1 MKIAIE
7 AQRIFRK
14 EKHGMDYVAL
24 ETIRELQK
32 IDQQNEYFILVSPG
46 DDVCLQES
54 ANMHIVTVNWPSYPL
69 WEQIGLPLALKKIK
83 PDLLHCTSNTAPVHG
98 NIPLVLTLHDIIFLE
113 KKQGKNQSMY
123 QRLGRF
129 YRKIIVPQILTKCKR
144 IITVSHFECN
154 RISHFLHIDKQLL
167 VAVYNGYSQHFI
179 PIRNAQAITA
189 RYIKNHPYL
198 FFLGNTDPKK
208 NTARVL
214 QAYRIYLKKS
224 SQPLPL
230 LIADLKEEIIDEY
243 LNREGLQEIKK
254 MLYHPG
260 YIPNT
265 ELPAVYSGAS
275 VFIYT
280 SLRESFGIPIL
291 EAMACGTPVITS
303 TTSAMPEIAGP
314 EGILVNPF
322 EPEEIASA
330 LLHLEENAEFYQS
343 QTAYGLERVRRFSW
357 ENTAR
362 EILNI
367 YLLAELNYKR
377 FMYKKLC
384 ILLIFSKLKVAK
396 LLIDK
401 YRMHNLYAI
410 FAKLLN
416 ICKHIAGNLVN
427 ESGNVP
433 RRGVVP
439 KFSDLE
445 VVALNMASEAVGID
459 SESLLFAKLQ
469 EYRVEI
475 PNLISRRQYN
485 DRRKITSSL
494 CNAIRERMVSE
505 MDGGEGYFCID
516 SKPIEV
522 CRIARSKRCSMGKK
536 DFKKAPSV
544 GYCASQSMYYYGY
557 KLHAVCGLS
566 GVIHSFDLTKASVHD
581 IHYLK
586 DVKVDYSNCTVIGD
600 RGYISAQVQL
610 DLFETANIR
619 LEVPYRC
626 NQKEWKPTFPAFAKA
641 RKRIET
647 LFSQLCDQFMIIRNY
662 AKDTDGLFARII
674 GKISALT
681 ILQYINYKNEKPI
694 GRVKYALF

>member
-214 QAYRIYLKKS
+214 QAYGIYLKKS

-254 MLYHPG
+254 
-260 YIPNT
+260 N
-265 ELPAVYSGAS
+265 AVS
-275 VFIYT
+275 
-280 SLRESFGIPIL
+280 
-291 EAMACGTPVITS
+291 
-303 TTSAMPEIAGP
+303 
-314 EGILVNPF
+314 
-322 EPEEIASA
+322 
-330 LLHLEENAEFYQS
+330 
-343 QTAYGLERVRRFSW
+343 
-357 ENTAR
+357 
-362 EILNI
+362 
-367 YLLAELNYKR
+367 
-377 FMYKKLC
+377 
-384 ILLIFSKLKVAK
+384 
-396 LLIDK
+396 
-401 YRMHNLYAI
+401 
-410 FAKLLN
+410 
-416 ICKHIAGNLVN
+416 
-427 ESGNVP
+427 
-433 RRGVVP
+433 
-439 KFSDLE
+439 
-445 VVALNMASEAVGID
+445 
-459 SESLLFAKLQ
+459 
-469 EYRVEI
+469 
-475 PNLISRRQYN
+475 SR
-485 DRRKITSSL
+485 
-494 CNAIRERMVSE
+494 
-505 MDGGEGYFCID
+505 
-516 SKPIEV
+516 
-522 CRIARSKRCSMGKK
+522 
-536 DFKKAPSV
+536 
-544 GYCASQSMYYYGY
+544 
-557 KLHAVCGLS
+557 
-566 GVIHSFDLTKASVHD
+566 IHSKHRT
-581 IHYLK
+581 
-586 DVKVDYSNCTVIGD
+586 T
-600 RGYISAQVQL
+600 
-610 DLFETANIR
+610 
-619 LEVPYRC
+619 RC
-626 NQKEWKPTFPAFAKA
+626 
-641 RKRIET
+641 
-647 LFSQLCDQFMIIRNY
+647 L
-662 AKDTDGLFARII
+662 
-674 GKISALT
+674 
-681 ILQYINYKNEKPI
+681 
-694 GRVKYALF
+694 